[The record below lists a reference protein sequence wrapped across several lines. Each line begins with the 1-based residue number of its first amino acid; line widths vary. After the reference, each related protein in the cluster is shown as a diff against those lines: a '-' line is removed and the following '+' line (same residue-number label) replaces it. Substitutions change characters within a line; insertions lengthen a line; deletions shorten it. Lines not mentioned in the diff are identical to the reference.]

1 MVLFR
6 PQLRARTIGG
16 VTLRLLPPAS
26 YCARYTPD
34 RPVAGFAFDAQQGV
48 HAFASDRVRPFRAI
62 ANSLAFTPAGCS
74 VYSEAREGGEY
85 LTVSGDDKALSAL
98 LPDDDV
104 SLPAERFTGRIGPV
118 GAEAAG
124 RLRRLLLG
132 EASEPAAVEAAMAA
146 FLGAICRCGGAYR
159 RPRGAQS
166 LTARRLRIVDEL
178 IEARLDQ
185 PLSIA
190 EMAAACGLSAGYFLR
205 SFRAATG
212 QTPHRHLMERR
223 ISRARRLL
231 AECDEPAAAIAL
243 RAGFASQT
251 HMTAAFTRALGIA
264 PASYR
269 KTVRQNDSCVTIFR

>member
-1 MVLFR
+1 MVMSR
-6 PQLRARTIGG
+6 SQPRARTVGG
-16 VTLRLLPPAS
+16 VTLRLLPPVP
-26 YCARYTPD
+26 YCVRYTPA

-48 HAFASDRVRPFRAI
+48 HAFASDRVQPFRAI

-85 LTVSGDDKALSAL
+85 LTVSGDEKALSAL
-98 LPDDDV
+98 LPDEDV
-104 SLPAERFTGRIGPV
+104 ALPTERFTGRIGPA

-132 EASEPAAVEAAMAA
+132 GASEPAALEAAVAD
-146 FLGAICRCGGAYR
+146 FLGAICRCGGAYW
-159 RPRGAQS
+159 RPRGARS

-178 IEARLDQ
+178 IEARLGQ

-190 EMAAACGLSAGYFLR
+190 EMAAACGLSAGFFLR

-212 QTPHRHLMERR
+212 QTPHRYLMERR

-231 AECDEPAAAIAL
+231 AECDDPAAAIAL
-243 RAGFASQT
+243 GTGFASQA
-251 HMTAAFTRALGIA
+251 HMTAAFTRALGVA
-264 PASYR
+264 PAGYR
-269 KTVRQNDSCVTIFR
+269 KIVRQNDSCATIYR